1 MTKFLFLWYPRKKPR
16 QVYPLNFLEKLD
28 LLMEREGLN
37 RRTLSLRSGIPYTT
51 IDNWYKRGY
60 DGLQL
65 STAGKLAEYFGTTA
79 DFFLREE
86 LTDPNYARTQGFS
99 VSFEEMGHIQKYRAL
114 DLYGKRAVD
123 GLLETEHQRMTHQV
137 EREQKGWI
145 THISLY
151 DLAVSAG
158 TGEPLGD
165 TYYTTKLEIPSERVP
180 EQAHCCLLVSGD
192 SMEPAYKDGDIVF
205 VQRVEN
211 GALREGEVGIFALNG
226 EGYIKQLGHQQL
238 LSFNTNYAPI
248 PIGPYDRLECQGR
261 VLGKL

>member
-1 MTKFLFLWYPRKKPR
+1 M
-16 QVYPLNFLEKLD
+16 NFLEKLD

-165 TYYTTKLEIPSERVP
+165 T
-180 EQAHCCLLVSGD
+180 GD

-211 GALREGEVGIFALNG
+211 GALREREVGIFALNG